1 MALVRFVNLI
11 VCAGLVCV
19 LGWSNQ
25 ASAAERV
32 ALALS
37 GQDCHESLQA
47 MTYALEQ
54 LEGVVNVQ
62 AGVVPDHL
70 LIDQD
75 TGRRTGEELASVV
88 NALAVRHGR
97 CRAALMQSCITAPG
111 RSLAHAA
118 AEHEHER
125 P

>member
-1 MALVRFVNLI
+1 MMLVNLL
-11 VCAGLVCV
+11 VCAGVVCV
-19 LGWSNQ
+19 LGWGNQ

-37 GQDCHESLQA
+37 GQDCHGSLQA
-47 MTYALEQ
+47 MTHALEQ

-62 AGVVPDHL
+62 AGVVPVHL

-75 TGRRTGEELASVV
+75 TGRRTGEELARLV
-88 NALAVRHGR
+88 NALAVTQGR
-97 CRAALMQSCITAPG
+97 CRAAVMQSCITAPG

-118 AEHEHER
+118 AEREHER

>member
-1 MALVRFVNLI
+1 MALMMLVNLI

-19 LGWSNQ
+19 LGWGNQ

-37 GQDCHESLQA
+37 GEDCHGSLEA
-47 MTYALEQ
+47 MTHALEQ
-54 LEGVVNVQ
+54 FEGVVNVQ

-75 TGRRTGEELASVV
+75 TGRRTGEELANLL
-88 NALAVRHGR
+88 NALVVRPG
-97 CRAALMQSCITAPG
+97 CRAAVMQSCITAPD
-111 RSLAHAA
+111 RSLTHAA
-118 AEHEHER
+118 AEREHER